1 MKILVLNCGS
11 SSVKYQLFNMDNKE
25 VLAKGLVE
33 RIGTDGARLVH
44 KPSGKDKYIL
54 EKPMKDHKIAVKL
67 VLDALVDKDH
77 GVINSMKEIS
87 AVGHRVLHGG
97 EKYADPVLID
107 DKVIEAI
114 KDCIPLG
121 PLHNPANLT
130 GINVCKEL
138 MPGVPM
144 VAVFDTGFHQTMP
157 DYAYRYPL
165 PEVYYKK
172 YGIRRYGFHGTS
184 HRYVSKIAID
194 MLGGKAE
201 GTKIITC
208 HLGNGASLAAVK
220 DGKCY
225 DTSMGLTPL
234 EGLEMGTRCGD
245 IDPAVVTFLIRN
257 VGMSADEVDTLM
269 NKKSGFLG
277 VSELSSDFR
286 DIKSATDAG
295 NKKARLAYDIFV
307 FRVKKYIGAYA
318 AAMGGVDAIV
328 FTAGLGE
335 NACPMRERVCEG
347 LEFLG
352 IELDKEKNNVNDGA
366 KDVSKD
372 GSKVRIFVIPT
383 NEELMIAM
391 DTMNIVSK

>member
-295 NKKARLAYDIFV
+295 NKKAKLAYDIFV

-391 DTMNIVSK
+391 DTMNIVNK

>member
-269 NKKSGFLG
+269 NKKSGFW
-277 VSELSSDFR
+277 EYQ
-286 DIKSATDAG
+286 
-295 NKKARLAYDIFV
+295 N
-307 FRVKKYIGAYA
+307 
-318 AAMGGVDAIV
+318 
-328 FTAGLGE
+328 
-335 NACPMRERVCEG
+335 
-347 LEFLG
+347 
-352 IELDKEKNNVNDGA
+352 
-366 KDVSKD
+366 
-372 GSKVRIFVIPT
+372 
-383 NEELMIAM
+383 
-391 DTMNIVSK
+391 